1 MDNHEY
7 TEPEKVSTLT
17 KFKHAMIHRIKLIVV
32 SLIVVTIGFYLAG
45 YPVLA
50 SGSITLAWILI
61 TLFVSMSTCLLSPG
75 SKKNQ

>member
-1 MDNHEY
+1 MENHEY
-7 TEPEKVSTLT
+7 TEAEKVSTLT
-17 KFKHAMIHRIKLIVV
+17 KLKYALLHRVKLITV
-32 SLIVVTIGFYLAG
+32 SLVVVTIGFYLAG

-75 SKKNQ
+75 SKKNR

>member
-1 MDNHEY
+1 MENHEY
-7 TEPEKVSTLT
+7 KEPETVGTLT
-17 KFKHAMIHRIKLIVV
+17 KLKYALIHRVKLIVV

-75 SKKNQ
+75 SKKSQ